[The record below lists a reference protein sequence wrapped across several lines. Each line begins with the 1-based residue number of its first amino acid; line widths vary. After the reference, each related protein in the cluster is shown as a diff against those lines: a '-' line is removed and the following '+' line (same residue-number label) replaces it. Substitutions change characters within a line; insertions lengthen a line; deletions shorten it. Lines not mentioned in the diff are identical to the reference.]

1 MEMSDIECD
10 SDKGAVHNY
19 VIPAKAGASAG
30 GMPIQRGCEMCNF
43 ALCPLC
49 PGGHF
54 PRERDHCKT
63 RVKRVYVILNR
74 ARPMSF

>member
-1 MEMSDIECD
+1 MEMSDIDCD

-43 ALCPLC
+43 ASVPFVLADIP
-49 PGGHF
+49 P
-54 PRERDHCKT
+54 
-63 RVKRVYVILNR
+63 
-74 ARPMSF
+74 